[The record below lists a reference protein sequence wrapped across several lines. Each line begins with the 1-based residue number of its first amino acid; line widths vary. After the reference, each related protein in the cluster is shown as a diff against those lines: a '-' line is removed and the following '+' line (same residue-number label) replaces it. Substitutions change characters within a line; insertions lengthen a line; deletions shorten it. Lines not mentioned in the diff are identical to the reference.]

1 MVDIFADAVIID
13 SQPVSSPTLFED
25 STTQAA
31 NSADLATS
39 DEPYPY
45 YPLAGSEEEYPA
57 DNYDDDADPYAVAD
71 KSDSSLEDPFATMMK
86 LETFMKWSV
95 INPAVGNLTY
105 LLVSAGVVLYAS
117 LSAFRYTKVDHYYDH
132 FWNKQG
138 TEWYR
143 YGDLLQ
149 LYTNLS
155 LFGIGLLT
163 QILSMY
169 GIANS
174 IHYTFWMWGVMT
186 IGGLSNIV
194 AIIMKFLAYESAL
207 FYSDTDS

>member
-1 MVDIFADAVIID
+1 
-13 SQPVSSPTLFED
+13 
-25 STTQAA
+25 
-31 NSADLATS
+31 
-39 DEPYPY
+39 
-45 YPLAGSEEEYPA
+45 
-57 DNYDDDADPYAVAD
+57 
-71 KSDSSLEDPFATMMK
+71 MK

-95 INPAVGNLTY
+95 ISPFLGNLTY

-132 FWNKQG
+132 YWNKTG

-163 QILSMY
+163 QILSLY
-169 GIANS
+169 GIAIS
-174 IHYTFWMWGVMT
+174 FHYAFWMWGVMT

-194 AIIMKFLAYESAL
+194 AILMKFMAYETAFSKN
-207 FYSDTDS
+207 DTDS